1 MVPNLAEFI
10 DRLSRSGQLRRI
22 ACEVDAELEIA
33 AITRRVAHEAGPAL
47 MFENVRGH
55 RTPVVTNLLGT
66 EDRIRLA
73 IGITNLEDAA
83 KPNAEATGGWL
94 DKLRGK
100 GSEETSQPNLVRAA
114 PCQQVVKLGR
124 DVDLAEWPALRLWPA
139 ETASSITAGVLVT
152 GDQMQSAAAV
162 VLDRARLGIANATHV
177 TERTP
182 VALVLGGEPALS
194 VVASPAARLLAGFD
208 LASQW
213 RKRGPDMVRCR
224 THDLLVPAEAEI
236 VIEGF
241 LEPTA
246 MPAPPLSDETGY
258 YAAATSLHAM
268 EVTAVTHRTNP
279 MFPAVVVSAP
289 PNETSV
295 VRGAI
300 ARWLRPMI
308 EQAVPELVDYNLVTS
323 AASGQFTV
331 LSIRKQ
337 YAGQCRKVLAACWGA
352 EVLMATKFVVVVDEG
367 VNVTDVAA
375 VLRAMGTHADP
386 ERDTI
391 VWQGPTTVG
400 NTQSASTVT
409 RLGTSHLGIDAT
421 TKLPGEG
428 AATSPL
434 PLLDDPA
441 MAELVAGRWK
451 EYGL

>member
-33 AITRRVAHEAGPAL
+33 AITRRVAHDAGPAL

-73 IGITNLEDAA
+73 LGITNLDDAA
-83 KPNAEATGGWL
+83 KPTTEATGGWL

-100 GSEETSQPNLVRAA
+100 SPAETSQPNLVRAA

-139 ETASSITAGVLVT
+139 ETARSITAGVLVI
-152 GDQMQSAAAV
+152 GDEMRSATAV
-162 VLDRARLGIANATHV
+162 VLDRAQLGIVAHSNLND
-177 TERTP
+177 RTP
-182 VALVLGGEPALS
+182 ATLVLGGEPALA

-241 LEPTA
+241 LESAAIT
-246 MPAPPLSDETGY
+246 APPLADETGY
-258 YAAATSLHAM
+258 YSPTTSLHAM

-295 VRGAI
+295 VRGVI
-300 ARWLRPMI
+300 SRWLRPMI

-331 LSIRKQ
+331 LSIRKR
-337 YAGQCRKVLAACWGA
+337 YAGQGRKVLAACWGA
-352 EVLMATKFVVVVDEG
+352 EVLMATKFVVVVDED

-375 VLRAMGTHADP
+375 VLRAVGTHADP
-386 ERDTI
+386 ERDTV

-400 NTQSASTVT
+400 NTQSASTAA
-409 RLGTSHLGIDAT
+409 HLGIDAT
-421 TKLPGEG
+421 AKLPGEG